1 MSMNRLFYICISL
14 LLISCQLS
22 RNDELA
28 ESDENRAKLVSIAN
42 LPCYQVKYQLGTN
55 VHCMCES
62 HSVNT
67 GGLLGSAY
75 SGIPYPQDIESWHKI
90 FKHLSWFGF
99 NWIRLGFE
107 HNDIQYEKGRYVW
120 QNLDDFEEKTRNYK
134 NMLLF
139 LNWAEENRVDVLLQE
154 FAQACDWNCI
164 PGQKI
169 GHSAPRDLEQWAEGY
184 VALVKHLLE
193 EKRYTCIKMLNIS
206 NEPEN
211 WWDWWKGR
219 KICEGYKIVRQKLD
233 AAHIDI
239 PLAGPEYMSDYN
251 YTKNWHECKP
261 YIDIFETHNYD
272 DSHKNTIAFRPIAD
286 LNYPTIWGEYAGGDN
301 RGYEWNLWVAK
312 WQVGGY
318 NNGID
323 GFARWNFL
331 NTNNIDGNFS
341 YIITWDTITDKV
353 LSGEFHKQPNL
364 YHIDGLISRYVPR
377 NSYVLPTA
385 CTEKN
390 LIPVV
395 FRTPGGNYSLLVVS
409 QMENGKTVDFTLQGL
424 DKEIVL
430 YKYSIT
436 PEQEGLENVD
446 LKTGKMFMLDAKNNA
461 FTDEVSKWSMNV
473 YSTFDLSMADNGV
486 VEDGVGRLEEFNV
499 PLDSNAKVVDS
510 ESDYLVFS
518 KYFGKD
524 YIQGAY
530 HGSERISNIQRA
542 FYEFSFKG
550 DGFRLYGSQDTN
562 GALASVYVND
572 KFVGYASN
580 YAPGNKIGMMIFDS
594 GNLPFG
600 TYHVK
605 VVNQNIKTVTSKDC
619 FVSIDA
625 VALPSM
631 QSKFLL

>member
-1 MSMNRLFYICISL
+1 M
-14 LLISCQLS
+14 
-22 RNDELA
+22 
-28 ESDENRAKLVSIAN
+28 
-42 LPCYQVKYQLGTN
+42 
-55 VHCMCES
+55 
-62 HSVNT
+62 
-67 GGLLGSAY
+67 
-75 SGIPYPQDIESWHKI
+75 
-90 FKHLSWFGF
+90 
-99 NWIRLGFE
+99 
-107 HNDIQYEKGRYVW
+107 
-120 QNLDDFEEKTRNYK
+120 
-134 NMLLF
+134 
-139 LNWAEENRVDVLLQE
+139 
-154 FAQACDWNCI
+154 
-164 PGQKI
+164 
-169 GHSAPRDLEQWAEGY
+169 
-184 VALVKHLLE
+184 
-193 EKRYTCIKMLNIS
+193 
-206 NEPEN
+206 
-211 WWDWWKGR
+211 
-219 KICEGYKIVRQKLD
+219 
-233 AAHIDI
+233 
-239 PLAGPEYMSDYN
+239 
-251 YTKNWHECKP
+251 
-261 YIDIFETHNYD
+261 
-272 DSHKNTIAFRPIAD
+272 
-286 LNYPTIWGEYAGGDN
+286 
-301 RGYEWNLWVAK
+301 
-312 WQVGGY
+312 
-318 NNGID
+318 
-323 GFARWNFL
+323 
-331 NTNNIDGNFS
+331 
-341 YIITWDTITDKV
+341 
-353 LSGEFHKQPNL
+353 
-364 YHIDGLISRYVPR
+364 
-377 NSYVLPTA
+377 
-385 CTEKN
+385 
-390 LIPVV
+390 
-395 FRTPGGNYSLLVVS
+395 
-409 QMENGKTVDFTLQGL
+409 
-424 DKEIVL
+424 L

-530 HGSERISNIQRA
+530 HGSERISNIQKA